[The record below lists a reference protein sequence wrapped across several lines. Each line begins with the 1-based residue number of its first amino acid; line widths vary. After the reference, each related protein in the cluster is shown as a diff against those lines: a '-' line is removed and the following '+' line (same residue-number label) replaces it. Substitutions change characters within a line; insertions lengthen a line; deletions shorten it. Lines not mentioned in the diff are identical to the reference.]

1 MMGTPLGTADSATRQ
16 LIDGSDDHQSFPD
29 LDSLRIATRKS
40 LQPIARQGLN
50 SAAKFLA
57 QRRRIAPRA
66 AYNFQ
71 FQTLPLGSA
80 YDHELAVSVRLEKV
94 SVRFNPMVFCKFS
107 PEKHRW
113 TLEKVSIDERAPR
126 TRFEISF
133 KCDRGLFVR
142 KSKIGQ
148 ESPRPKLRRMW
159 RATFIMLFKPL
170 SQIASR
176 TDIRLCWA
184 RAGLQQVDVVHRKAG
199 LPAVA
204 WSVWAARL
212 RQGYGAL
219 APALDLRSAP
229 SEGWS
234 G

>member
-1 MMGTPLGTADSATRQ
+1 VSERL
-16 LIDGSDDHQSFPD
+16 
-29 LDSLRIATRKS
+29 K
-40 LQPIARQGLN
+40 
-50 SAAKFLA
+50 KF
-57 QRRRIAPRA
+57 
-66 AYNFQ
+66 F
-71 FQTLPLGSA
+71 
-80 YDHELAVSVRLEKV
+80 VC
-94 SVRFNPMVFCKFS
+94 FNPAGFCKFS

-113 TLEKVSIDERAPR
+113 TLEKVSIDERASRPGL
-126 TRFEISF
+126 EVSF

-170 SQIASR
+170 SQGASR

-184 RAGLQQVDVVHRKAG
+184 RAGFQQVDVVHHKAG

-204 WSVWAARL
+204 FGAFGRPACAKATAAF
-212 RQGYGAL
+212 
-219 APALDLRSAP
+219 APTLDLRSAP